1 MQKLIKTLKRH
12 EGVSKYAYEDHLG
25 FVTVG
30 VGRCL
35 DPDRGLG
42 LSDDEIEY
50 LLRNDIERCYSE
62 LSIFSWFHD
71 LDQVRQ
77 EAIINMLFNLGLPT
91 FLEFKKTL
99 KFLAEGKY
107 SQAAAEMLDSKWA
120 IQVGDRASELAYMV
134 ETGQHLK

>member
-1 MQKLIKTLKRH
+1 MRKLIETLKRH

-25 FVTVG
+25 YVTIG

-35 DPDRGLG
+35 DPERGLG

-62 LSIFSWFHD
+62 LSVFSWFHD

-77 EAIINMLFNLGLPT
+77 EAIVNMLFNLGLPT

-107 SQAAAEMLDSKWA
+107 SQAADEMLDSKWA
-120 IQVGDRASELAYMV
+120 NQVGDRANELAYMV
-134 ETGQHLK
+134 ETGQYLK